1 MSTSDAVAV
10 RFAQVGDAPAV
21 SAILNHY
28 IAESTSNFRTEPY
41 EPEEWAEQFTAN
53 ADRFPYLVAEVGGA
67 VAGLAYASPWRPKQ
81 AYAWTAESTV
91 YVSPDHQGLGIGSLL
106 YGELLKRLEQQG
118 FRSVMAQIS
127 QPNPGSEALHTRF
140 GFELLGSIRDAGFKH
155 GSWVGVGIWQKILAE
170 PEHPPAPTAPVER

>member
-10 RFAQVGDAPAV
+10 RFARAEDAPAA

-28 IAESTSNFRTEPY
+28 IAESVSNFRTEPY
-41 EPEEWAEQFTAN
+41 EDGEWAAQFADN
-53 ADRFPYLVAEVGGA
+53 ADRFPYLVAEVDGA
-67 VAGLAYASPWRPKQ
+67 VAGLAYASAWRPKQ

-91 YVSPDHQGLGIGSLL
+91 YVSPSHQGLGIGSLL

-127 QPNPGSEALHTRF
+127 QPNPGSEALHSRF
-140 GFELLGSIRDAGFKH
+140 GFELLGSIRDAGYKH
-155 GSWVGVGIWQKILAE
+155 GAWVGVGIWQKTLAE
-170 PEHPPAPTAPVER
+170 LSDPPAPTGPAEG

>member
-10 RFAQVGDAPAV
+10 RLAQAGDAPAA

-28 IAESTSNFRTEPY
+28 IAESVSNFRTEPY
-41 EPEEWAEQFTAN
+41 GPGEWAAQFA
-53 ADRFPYLVAEVGGA
+53 AGAERFPYLVAEVGGV
-67 VAGLAYASPWRPKQ
+67 VAGLAYAGAWRPKE

-91 YVSPDHQGLGIGSLL
+91 YVSPDRQGLGIGSLL

-127 QPNPGSEALHTRF
+127 QPNPGSEALHERF
-140 GFELLGSIRDAGFKH
+140 GFELVGSIRDAGFKH
-155 GSWVGVGIWQKILAE
+155 GAWVGVGIWQRTLAE
-170 PEHPPAPTAPVER
+170 LADPPAPTAPVA

>member
-1 MSTSDAVAV
+1 MTTSDAVTV
-10 RFAQVGDAPAV
+10 RFARVGDAPAA

-41 EPEEWAEQFTAN
+41 EAEEWAAQFTAN
-53 ADRFPYLVAEVGGA
+53 ADRYPYLVAEAGGA

-91 YVSPDHQGLGIGSLL
+91 YVSPGHLGLGIGSLL

-127 QPNPGSEALHTRF
+127 QPNPGSEALHARF
-140 GFELLGSIRDAGFKH
+140 GFELLGSIRDAGYKH
-155 GSWVGVGIWQKILAE
+155 GGWVGVGIWQKLLAGLADPPE
-170 PEHPPAPTAPVER
+170 PTLPAER